1 MLISCASTF
10 SQEHAAKVVEVL
22 ANDQFI
28 IEIGGKQYRT
38 FNSAKVEELANQ
50 KDELR
55 VCKANEA
62 RFNDK
67 VALADANVIIAEQQ
81 RDREKANFIH
91 AMSLY
96 EKERELRTEVMSQ
109 TFAHGKVKGFGG
121 WLLRAIDSP
130 YFQFA
135 TRVAAPIKVLVTK

>member
-10 SQEHAAKVVEVL
+10 SQEHTAKVVEVL
-22 ANDQFI
+22 ADDQFI
-28 IEIGGKQYRT
+28 VEISGKQYRAL
-38 FNSAKVEELANQ
+38 NAEKVEALANQ
-50 KDELR
+50 KDELQ

-62 RFNDK
+62 RFIDK

-96 EKERELRTEVMSQ
+96 DKERELRTEVMSQ
-109 TFAHGKVKGFGG
+109 TFAHGKVDGFGG